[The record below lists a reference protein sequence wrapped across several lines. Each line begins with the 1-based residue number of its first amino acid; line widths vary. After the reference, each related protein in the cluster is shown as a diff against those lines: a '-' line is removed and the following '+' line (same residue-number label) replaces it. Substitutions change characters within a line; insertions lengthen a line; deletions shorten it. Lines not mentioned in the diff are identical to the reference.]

1 MKILKPLINQF
12 QSLLEDSNI
21 HEEIDLKISSIES
34 FDYQINNL
42 VKYQNHNDIRKILSD
57 LEKLAL
63 GAEIIDSF
71 EITEKNF
78 FNFTVNLNNV
88 QKYLENFKENVKT
101 EHPKKIIIDY
111 GGPNIGKPL
120 HVGHLRSLNI
130 GRSLYEIN
138 QLIGNTVISDIHL
151 GDWGMPVAQIIA
163 YCELEN
169 ININSIT
176 VQKLIDIYPKS
187 TELYKEDESFQ
198 ILAKEINK
206 NLNKNEKES
215 IEKWKS
221 IRNVSV
227 SELKETLSIL
237 YHDFDL
243 WLGESDVNNIIKPM
257 IDKLTKEN

>member
-21 HEEIDLKISSIES
+21 HEEIDLKISNIES

-78 FNFTVNLNNV
+78 FNFKINLNNV
-88 QKYLENFKENVKT
+88 QNYLENFKENVKT

-130 GRSLYEIN
+130 EGQIRKFGIIETQNKKILITAINDQQFRFFEI
-138 QLIGNTVISDIHL
+138 
-151 GDWGMPVAQIIA
+151 
-163 YCELEN
+163 EN
-169 ININSIT
+169 
-176 VQKLIDIYPKS
+176 
-187 TELYKEDESFQ
+187 EYK
-198 ILAKEINK
+198 
-206 NLNKNEKES
+206 
-215 IEKWKS
+215 
-221 IRNVSV
+221 
-227 SELKETLSIL
+227 
-237 YHDFDL
+237 
-243 WLGESDVNNIIKPM
+243 
-257 IDKLTKEN
+257 